1 VIELLAIEA
10 GFAAARAGAGRFA
23 VGVAAVRD
31 FAAIGN
37 SPGRQQPL
45 DEFRTDQQL
54 QQLQQQ
60 QQQIEQLQEQQQKL
74 R

>member
-1 VIELLAIEA
+1 LKLLLRKLIELLAVEA
-10 GFAAARAGAGRFA
+10 
-23 VGVAAVRD
+23 GVAAVRD

-37 SPGRQQPL
+37 SPGRQQQL